1 VLLGGGGVLSLR
13 VVERVVAQGELIGRT
28 IQRMAAQIAESFV
41 EGSWVLVGIQ
51 ARGYAFA
58 QRLQKALEELL
69 GRAVPLGGL
78 DVTFYRD
85 DIGRSA
91 QLKVPH
97 PSQLPFSVEGASI
110 WLIDDVLWTGRTVRA
125 ALEALRDLGRPA
137 RVRLAVL
144 VDRRGHREL
153 PIVPDCVGY
162 SIDTTP
168 QEKVLVRIDNDP
180 PMILVR
186 YG

>member
-1 VLLGGGGVLSLR
+1 MRLRSAFKRLLRSYWAGQFL
-13 VVERVVAQGELIGRT
+13 
-28 IQRMAAQIAESFV
+28 
-41 EGSWVLVGIQ
+41 W
-51 ARGYAFA
+51 
-58 QRLQKALEELL
+58 
-69 GRAVPLGGL
+69 GGL

-153 PIVPDCVGY
+153 PIVAELRG
-162 SIDTTP
+162 
-168 QEKVLVRIDNDP
+168 L
-180 PMILVR
+180 LH
-186 YG
+186 

>member
-1 VLLGGGGVLSLR
+1 M
-13 VVERVVAQGELIGRT
+13 VERVIAQGALISRT
-28 IQRMAAQIAESFV
+28 IKRIAAQIAESFA
-41 EGSWVLVGIQ
+41 ERSWVLVGIQ

-58 QRLQKALEELL
+58 QRLQKELQELL
-69 GRAVPLGGL
+69 SQPTPLGGL

-153 PIVPDCVGY
+153 PIAPDCVGY
-162 SIDTTP
+162 TIDTTP
-168 QEKVLVRIDNDP
+168 NEKVLVRLDQDP
-180 PMILVR
+180 PIILIR
-186 YG
+186 YA